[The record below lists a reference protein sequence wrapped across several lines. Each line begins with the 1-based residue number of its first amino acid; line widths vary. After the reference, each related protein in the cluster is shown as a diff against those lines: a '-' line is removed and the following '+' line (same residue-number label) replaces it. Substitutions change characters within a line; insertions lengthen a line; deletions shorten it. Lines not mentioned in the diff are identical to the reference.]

1 MANAINYSTLFMQA
15 LDAQIAQLATS
26 GWMERNAGQVI
37 YNGGKEIKIP
47 KITVDGL
54 ANYSREDGYTR
65 GAVGLDYETMTMT
78 MDRGKQFLL
87 DSMDINESN
96 FVANASTVMSEFQ
109 RLKVIPEVDAYR
121 YSKIAALAI
130 SKGKASGGYT
140 PSVDDIFTKLKTDIA
155 TVQDII
161 GDVPLVISMSRTTKN
176 ALDMSKEIS
185 RQLAIDNFSSGQ
197 YNAKVSM
204 IDDCPIIPVPSMRLK
219 TAYVFNDGKTAG
231 QTAGGFTP
239 DASAKN
245 INWIICAQNVPIAV
259 SKTDNMKIFTPEE
272 VQSHDGYLMDY
283 RKYHD
288 LWIADNKFDALF
300 VNVKEALS

>member
-1 MANAINYSTLFMQA
+1 
-15 LDAQIAQLATS
+15 
-26 GWMERNAGQVI
+26 
-37 YNGGKEIKIP
+37 
-47 KITVDGL
+47 
-54 ANYSREDGYTR
+54 
-65 GAVGLDYETMTMT
+65 
-78 MDRGKQFLL
+78 
-87 DSMDINESN
+87 
-96 FVANASTVMSEFQ
+96 
-109 RLKVIPEVDAYR
+109 
-121 YSKIAALAI
+121 
-130 SKGKASGGYT
+130 
-140 PSVDDIFTKLKTDIA
+140 
-155 TVQDII
+155 
-161 GDVPLVISMSRTTKN
+161 
-176 ALDMSKEIS
+176 
-185 RQLAIDNFSSGQ
+185 
-197 YNAKVSM
+197 
-204 IDDCPIIPVPSMRLK
+204 MRLK